1 MRKITTLAVVV
12 AAAVATPAFA
22 QNEDAT
28 FDGPYV
34 GAYAGYDKVTIKE
47 EAPNGGSGSK
57 DGVAFGGIF
66 GYNVDM
72 GNTLVG
78 IEAEI
83 GDASTKESEQDFI
96 VTGDEV
102 SLSANLD
109 LFIGA
114 RIGFK
119 PSPKSLVYLK
129 AGYAVTKFKAAYF
142 DGTTTYS
149 DTADLDGYRLGAG
162 VEFAVSQSISV
173 RGEYRY
179 SDFGEWVYQGT
190 PTGVGA
196 RRHQVVIG
204 VVSKF

>member
-1 MRKITTLAVVV
+1 MRKITTLVVV
-12 AAAVATPAFA
+12 AAATIATPALA
-22 QNEDAT
+22 QEEQAAFN
-28 FDGPYV
+28 GPYV
-34 GAYAGYDKVTIKE
+34 GVYAGYDNVTIKE
-47 EAPNGGSGSK
+47 EAPNGGSANKG
-57 DGVAFGGIF
+57 GVAFGGIF

-72 GNTLVG
+72 GSTLLG

-83 GDASTKESEQDFI
+83 GEASTKESEKDFI
-96 VTGDEV
+96 DAGDEV

-119 PSPKSLVYLK
+119 PSGNTLVYLK
-129 AGYAVTKFKAAYF
+129 GGYAQTKFKAAYF

-149 DTADLDGYRLGAG
+149 ETADLGGYRLGAG
-162 VEFAVSQSISV
+162 VEFKVSERISL

-190 PTGVGA
+190 PTGLGA
-196 RRHQVVIG
+196 RRHQVVLG
-204 VVSKF
+204 VSSRF

>member
-1 MRKITTLAVVV
+1 MRKITTLAVLM
-12 AAAVATPAFA
+12 AAASATPAFA
-22 QNEDAT
+22 QDDEAVFN
-28 FDGPYV
+28 GPYAGV
-34 GAYAGYDKVTIKE
+34 YAGYDKVTIKE
-47 EAPNGGSGSK
+47 EAPNGASASK

-72 GNTLVG
+72 GSTVIG

-83 GDASTKESEQDFI
+83 GDASTKESEQDFL

-114 RIGFK
+114 RLGFK
-119 PSPKSLVYLK
+119 PSSNTMVYVK
-129 AGYAVTKFKAAYF
+129 GGYAHTKFKAEYF
-142 DGTTTYS
+142 DGTTTYAE
-149 DTADLDGYRLGAG
+149 TADLGGYRLGAG
-162 VEFAVSQSISV
+162 VEFAVSKAILV

-190 PTGVGA
+190 ATGLGA

-204 VVSKF
+204 VVGKF